1 MVDNLKR
8 RNPLSPESHFQ
19 GRERDRERER
29 EREGRERERE
39 SLVTAREEDIFLR
52 EETGKTLFYQA
63 TICLCESHAI
73 LRFFL
78 SSHNIIGSSARKMS
92 RLFLIHEESVTF
104 LRTQKKKKILF

>member
-19 GRERDRERER
+19 GRER

-39 SLVTAREEDIFLR
+39 RERESLVSAKEEDIFLR

-63 TICLCESHAI
+63 AICLCESHAI

-104 LRTQKKKKILF
+104 VRTQKKKKILF